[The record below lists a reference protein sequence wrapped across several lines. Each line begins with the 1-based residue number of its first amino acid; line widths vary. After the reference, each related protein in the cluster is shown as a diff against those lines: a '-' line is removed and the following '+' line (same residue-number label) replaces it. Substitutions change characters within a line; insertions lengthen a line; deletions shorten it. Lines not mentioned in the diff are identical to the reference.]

1 MAPLSLHALEL
12 GKLETSTWTPCAEE
26 GSFCA
31 FEGKRVTRY
40 GVEGSWHH
48 AVSTNGIACTNASFG
63 DPAFGRPKNCAVGEA
78 SSGDIQGGRVGVLP
92 IFYV

>member
-1 MAPLSLHALEL
+1 MAPLSLQALEL

-40 GVEGSWHH
+40 GVEGSWHY
-48 AVSTNGIACTNASFG
+48 AVSSNGIACTNASFG
-63 DPAFGRPKNCAVGEA
+63 DPAFGRPKNCAVGET
-78 SSGDIQGGRVGVLP
+78 SSGDI
-92 IFYV
+92 